1 MTDPMPADFSERQRR
16 QAELTDLRHVAL
28 CFLQEHG
35 RATYPRKCECSTCRA
50 AGRWIPHVD
59 PNRKTHLPD
68 SEKRR

>member
-1 MTDPMPADFSERQRR
+1 MSDPMSADFSERQRR

-50 AGRWIPHVD
+50 AGRWVLHVD
-59 PNRKTHLPD
+59 PADHHHLPD
-68 SEKRR
+68 AEKRR